1 MFHFL
6 LYALSKK
13 IEKIKLLK
21 IAIANPIPTLS
32 NNIITINITIALR
45 KLAKFFLPA
54 SLLRISLFINDASSY
69 LVNIHWFL
77 NTSLHYLSINNKNF
91 TLKLLSH
98 IHIFFIQNNNEKLF
112 LIYCAFFFSIN
123 IFMLKY

>member
-54 SLLRISLFINDASSY
+54 
-69 LVNIHWFL
+69 
-77 NTSLHYLSINNKNF
+77 
-91 TLKLLSH
+91 
-98 IHIFFIQNNNEKLF
+98 
-112 LIYCAFFFSIN
+112 
-123 IFMLKY
+123 